1 MSFMGFQRGRRPVA
15 QVKINVSNIGA
26 VTMSI
31 DGGLT
36 YAGASY
42 APGAWTQIIASTVQ
56 VINQIEIFDSSGN
69 TALIGTGASG
79 FEVALAQI
87 IPGGNGII
95 PLRIDAG
102 TRVAVRPFV
111 ALPISCELTINFY
124 D

>member
-1 MSFMGFQRGRRPVA
+1 MSFMGFPRGRRIVA
-15 QVKINVSNIGA
+15 TIKINVSSVGA
-26 VTMSI
+26 VTIST

-36 YAGASY
+36 YSSTSY
-42 APGAWTQIIASTVQ
+42 APGAWTQLIASTSRN
-56 VINQIEIFDSSGN
+56 INQVEIFDSSGN
-69 TALIGTGASG
+69 TALLGTGAAG

-87 IPGGNGII
+87 IPGGNGIL

-111 ALPISCELTINFY
+111 ALPSSTECTINFY